1 MAPSSPKSP
10 SYQNKL
16 AAARAVGLDGN
27 ANWAQIR
34 KAEEEQAAKKAA
46 QQATQRANE
55 ARAAATLAETQ
66 RRNEE
71 TQRRNEEGRRRNENA
86 LQGSQARSLETLNRT
101 YEQKEKEQMIR
112 TFQTRRRG
120 RAALRIK
127 MNTGNSGSSSY
138 EGSSGISISM

>member
-10 SYQNKL
+10 GYQNKL

-34 KAEEEQAAKKAA
+34 KAEEEQAARKAA

-55 ARAAATLAETQ
+55 AKAAATLAETQ

-71 TQRRNEEGRRRNENA
+71 GRRRNEIA
-86 LQGSQARSLETLNRT
+86 LQGNQARSLETLNRT
-101 YEQKEKEQMIR
+101 YDQKEKEQMIR

-127 MNTGNSGSSSY
+127 VNTGNSGSSSY